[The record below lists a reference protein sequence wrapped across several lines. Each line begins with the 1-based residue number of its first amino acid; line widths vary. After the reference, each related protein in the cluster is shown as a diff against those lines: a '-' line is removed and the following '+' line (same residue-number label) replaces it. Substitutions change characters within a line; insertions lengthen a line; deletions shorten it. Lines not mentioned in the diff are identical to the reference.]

1 MRISNKVA
9 LVGGIPIVIAAAIAI
24 VAWFLLTQADRAR
37 SGAVLAGA
45 AYRDLTTVTRA
56 RDDYLSALAPDRAP
70 HAARFDEAAQAA
82 HDRLVALI
90 AVAGDPEQHRATAAS
105 RDALARY
112 RDQMASLREITQRND
127 LLVAEMNARAA
138 GLIGLADQ
146 ARERQHASNA
156 DIIASLSERDLKLR
170 RAREIVTRAY
180 ELRAATGVASPIRDT
195 STGEDVRLAAARLR
209 NAAEDLAGVLDEG
222 EEAPAARELRDLVR
236 PLTADAGQAGVQAA
250 ATSLAGWVE
259 RQIKLHATDQRAV
272 HEELAELLTYSVQAA
287 ETEQATQNIAIQ
299 TLKLG
304 RRAADAL
311 AGRDAEAT
319 ARVVDESGALS
330 ATMAAL
336 PISPLIQSE
345 MIDAMKRWREGLAT
359 TGEGLRRQNTLLA
372 AMDRTASDMIGAA
385 TAIDAIF
392 TGAADHMGK
401 LVRTILVLGAALGLL
416 VGGGTALVVARSIT
430 RPLLELKNRMIEL
443 AADPTQRLAFGTRR
457 RDELGS
463 MARAANYFVTEI
475 GRRER
480 ALRDAKDE
488 VDRTLAELKRTQAD
502 LIQAEKLASLGQ
514 LVGGVAHEINTP
526 VGIAL
531 TTSTTLDREFR
542 RLEEVARTGT
552 VSRSELNRIAA
563 RLTEGGRLLF
573 ANLTRAVDLIYSFKQ
588 VAADQASGE
597 RRSFRVKEWAN
608 ELVTSLGPMLRKS
621 GHVVE
626 IDCPDD
632 LAIDTYPGA
641 LAQVLTNLITNAAS
655 HGYDPGVAGHLSVRF
670 ARRDDGTVRIVFKDD
685 GRGIPA
691 DFIGRVFDPFFTT
704 GRDRGSTGLGLHIV
718 YNLVTKTLQGRVD
731 VESEPGKGTCFTI
744 ELPVT
749 VAEPAPEPLRLSA

>member
-9 LVGGIPIVIAAAIAI
+9 LVGGIPIAIAAAIAI
-24 VAWFLLTQADRAR
+24 VAWFLLSEADRAR
-37 SGAVLAGA
+37 SGAVLAGT

-56 RDDYLSALAPDRAP
+56 RDDYLSALPSDRAP
-70 HAARFDEAAQAA
+70 HAARFDTAAQAA
-82 HDRLVALI
+82 HDRLLALS
-90 AVAGDPEQHRATAAS
+90 AVARDPEQRRATEAS

-112 RDQMASLREITQRND
+112 RDQMASLREITHGND

-156 DIIASLSERDLKLR
+156 DIIASLSERDQKLR

-180 ELRAATGVASPIRDT
+180 ELRGTAADAARD
-195 STGEDVRLAAARLR
+195 GLAVEDARLATARLR
-209 NAAEDLAGVLDEG
+209 NAAEDLASMLGEG
-222 EEAPAARELRDLVR
+222 EEAASAQELRDLIR
-236 PLTADAGQAGVQAA
+236 PLTAEGADEAGRDVASARLAA
-250 ATSLAGWVE
+250 WVE

-311 AGRDAEAT
+311 AGRDADAT
-319 ARVVDESGALS
+319 GRVVDESGALS
-330 ATMAAL
+330 ETMAAL

-359 TGEGLRRQNTLLA
+359 TGEGLRRQNRLLA

-385 TAIDAIF
+385 TAVDAIF
-392 TGAADHMGK
+392 TGDADRMGK

-430 RPLLELKNRMIEL
+430 GPLLELKNRMIEL
-443 AADPTQRLAFGTRR
+443 AADPTQRLSFGTRR

-542 RLEEVARTGT
+542 RLEEVARTGK
-552 VSRSELNRIAA
+552 VSRSELTRIAG

-597 RRSFRVKEWAN
+597 RRRFRVKEWAH

-621 GHVVE
+621 GHEVV
-626 IDCPDD
+626 IDCPDE
-632 LAIDTYPGA
+632 LTIDTYPGA
-641 LAQVLTNLITNAAS
+641 LAQVLTNLIANAVS
-655 HGYDPGVAGHLSVRF
+655 HAYQPGVAGRLSVRF
-670 ARRDDGTVRIVFKDD
+670 ARRDDGTIRIVFADD

-691 DFIGRVFDPFFTT
+691 DLIGRVFDPFFTT

-731 VESEPGKGTCFTI
+731 VESEPGAGTRFTI

-749 VAEPAPEPLRLSA
+749 VAEPAPEPERMSA